1 MTEVISSQMRIG
13 LIDDSPT
20 FLQLLQSSL
29 QTKGIPIKVTSD
41 PLRCVEW
48 AETGEIDVLVA
59 DIRMSESGLA
69 LAERIRRVS
78 DIEVIMLTGWNP
90 TKEERQRALSLGIDI
105 YFKNSLDDFLDR
117 VDKLGDPLD
126 PNEIRKLRTRVKVL
140 ERMHQAWTDDL
151 IAKLREIPDLEK
163 AIVTSAEGNFT
174 IAQLIEDI
182 KELRPRGVEYIGL
195 WRRAMGTLLGLRKK
209 L

>member
-1 MTEVISSQMRIG
+1 MTEVVSRQMTIG

-20 FLQLLQSSL
+20 FLQLLHSSL

-41 PLRCVEW
+41 PLQCVEW
-48 AETGEIDVLVA
+48 AEGGEIDVLVA
-59 DIRMSESGLA
+59 DIRMAESGLA
-69 LAERIRRVS
+69 LAERIRSAS

-90 TKEERQRALSLGIDI
+90 TEEERRRALNLGIDI

-117 VDKLGDPLD
+117 IDKLGEPLD
-126 PNEIRKLRTRVKVL
+126 PNIIRKLQSRIKVL
-140 ERMHQAWTDDL
+140 ERVHQAWTDDL

-174 IAQLIEDI
+174 IAELIEDI
-182 KELRPRGVEYIGL
+182 KELRPRGIEYIGL
-195 WRRAMGTLLGLRKK
+195 WRRAMGTLLGLRRKP
-209 L
+209 